1 MTTGTRSMES
11 YRRKVTLRDG
21 DSITIRALTT
31 QDEEALCDFFL
42 HIPEGDRY
50 FLRDDVTDP
59 EIVKRWTKNL
69 DHGRAIPLVAADDHR
84 IVAEGAVVR
93 RLGRAR
99 DHVAEI
105 RLAVAPTW
113 RNRGV
118 GTELIRSLCQVAN
131 DAGFSAVLFE
141 LVEDGE
147 GDAVGAAEEMGFVRV
162 GRLEGGAQD
171 RDGHLHDLVTL
182 AMPLGAY
189 WAQF

>member
-1 MTTGTRSMES
+1 MTTGTRNMET

-31 QDEEALCDFFL
+31 QDEDALYDFFL
-42 HIPEGDRY
+42 HIPEDDRH
-50 FLRDDVTDP
+50 FLRDDVTSPDVVR
-59 EIVKRWTKNL
+59 EWTKNL
-69 DHGRAIPLVAADDHR
+69 DHDRAIPLVATDSHR
-84 IVAEGAVVR
+84 IIGEGAVVR
-93 RLGRAR
+93 RKGAAR

-118 GTELIRSLCQVAN
+118 GTELIRSLCDVAGK
-131 DAGFSAVLFE
+131 AGWNAVLLE

-147 GDAVGAAEEMGFVRV
+147 GGAVQAAEEMGFVRV
-162 GRLEGGAQD
+162 GRLEGGACD

-182 AMPLGAY
+182 AIPLGRQCS
-189 WAQF
+189 QF